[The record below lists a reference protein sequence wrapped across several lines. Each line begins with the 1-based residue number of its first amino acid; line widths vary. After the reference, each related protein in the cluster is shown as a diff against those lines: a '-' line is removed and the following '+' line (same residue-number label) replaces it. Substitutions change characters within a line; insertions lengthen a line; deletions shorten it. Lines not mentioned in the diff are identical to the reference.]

1 MKKMIIVLLVIVFI
15 NLCITLYIYKS
26 KCVEADN
33 IYNKVDT
40 AINHVRIDSIQFII
54 TQKESIIIKFKEHEK
69 EINDKVNILDDST
82 NWELF
87 KRLVSEE

>member
-15 NLCITLYIYKS
+15 NLYITLYIYKS

-82 NWELF
+82 SWELF